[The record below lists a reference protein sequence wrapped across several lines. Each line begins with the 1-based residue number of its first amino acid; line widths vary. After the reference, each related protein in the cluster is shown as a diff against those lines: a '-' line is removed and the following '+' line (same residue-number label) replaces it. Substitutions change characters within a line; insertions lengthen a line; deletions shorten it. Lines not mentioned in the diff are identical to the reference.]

1 MGKNGI
7 LKLKALSDITS
18 IDITLKFE
26 EVLKNILKIT
36 CETVKGCSGTMML
49 VDEVTGELKMVAAFG
64 LPDDY
69 IKQVYRAAKIAGVP
83 LTYSP
88 SGTVLETGKYYL
100 VPDVFKDIKMEP
112 WWQLAQ
118 EAGYAS
124 QIFTPMKHGNNI
136 IGLLNVYWEKPKEF
150 TNEEINFITVAAS
163 QASSVVQNAKMC
175 ERLKGNIHELKEY
188 KEKLEEKLK
197 LKHRELFESENYQRT
212 IINSSLDGILVIDEN
227 GRFEFGNESTFKT
240 LEWPKEE
247 LIGQF
252 FMKVIPDDMTNF
264 MLERWN
270 EIQNGIEGPYET
282 KIKTKKGDIK
292 NLYVSHAR
300 TEINGKRKY
309 SVVVKDITEYKR
321 LEQQIKESEEKY
333 RDLFDN
339 AKDPMYTIDI
349 SGYYQSMNDAGLQIL
364 GATREEIIGSHMSSL
379 LTPESYSIALEILKK
394 QISCEPYEQ
403 PIRLEII
410 CKNGEHR
417 WGDFTTRIMRDGD
430 KIIGIHGIA
439 RDVTEKKKLEE
450 QLAESES
457 KYRELF
463 EKATDGIYMHDADG
477 YIQKM
482 NEAGIKIFGCISMD
496 EVIGTHFS
504 KWLTPKSIKTARKA
518 FAEFLSDKPVQPE
531 VIEIIRKN
539 GQPGYIEITA
549 KPFKDGYRTVGFH
562 GIFRD
567 ITEKMRLEQTILDY
581 NKKLEKAYGQLKES
595 EEKYRMIFDNAND
608 GIYIHDMKG
617 YLLEANKA
625 GIRMIG
631 AGSKNEV
638 IGTHVS
644 RWLTEESMKRASENF
659 SKYIRGEKN
668 ETSVLH
674 ELVRKDGS
682 HIWLEFKNSFIKEGN
697 QVIGIHGIARDI
709 TEKKKLEDQL
719 KEYHEKLKKSY
730 EELKETE
737 KLKKEF
743 ISNITHEL
751 LTPLTSIK
759 GYSELL
765 YNDAIDTTSYKQ
777 KKSLEVILRNSDRL
791 ISRIK
796 DLLDVAALEKDEIH
810 FNPCPVSINEI
821 IFESVQDL
829 KPILNTKEIDVLNDS
844 AISSSIPG
852 DKEKLIQVITNILS
866 NAIKFTPNKG
876 KITITAREDED
887 EIKISINDTGIGIPH
902 DKLERIFDRFYQ
914 VDGSSSRKYG
924 GFGLGLYICKTI
936 IEKHDGLIWAESNGN
951 GSTFNIVLPK
961 ITSKP
966 KGWLNVRS
974 RS

>member
-1 MGKNGI
+1 MGKNEI

-18 IDITLKFE
+18 IDIILKFE
-26 EVLKNILKIT
+26 EVLRNILKIT
-36 CETVKGCSGTMML
+36 CETLKGCSGTMML

-69 IKQVYRAAKIAGVP
+69 IERVYKAAKIAGVP

-136 IGLLNVYWEKPKEF
+136 IGLLNVYWEKPKQF
-150 TNEEINFITVAAS
+150 TDEEVSFISVVAS
-163 QASSVVQNAKMC
+163 HSSSVVQNAKMC
-175 ERLKGNIHELKEY
+175 ERLKGNIHELNEY
-188 KEKLEEKLK
+188 KKLETKL
-197 LKHRELFESENYQRT
+197 
-212 IINSSLDGILVIDEN
+212 
-227 GRFEFGNESTFKT
+227 
-240 LEWPKEE
+240 
-247 LIGQF
+247 
-252 FMKVIPDDMTNF
+252 
-264 MLERWN
+264 
-270 EIQNGIEGPYET
+270 
-282 KIKTKKGDIK
+282 
-292 NLYVSHAR
+292 
-300 TEINGKRKY
+300 
-309 SVVVKDITEYKR
+309 
-321 LEQQIKESEEKY
+321 KESEEKY

-349 SGYYQSMNDAGLQIL
+349 YGYYQSINDAGLQII

-379 LTPESYSIALEILKK
+379 LTPESYTIALEILKK
-394 QISCEPYEQ
+394 QISCLPYEQ

-439 RDVTEKKKLEE
+439 RD
-450 QLAESES
+450 
-457 KYRELF
+457 
-463 EKATDGIYMHDADG
+463 
-477 YIQKM
+477 
-482 NEAGIKIFGCISMD
+482 
-496 EVIGTHFS
+496 
-504 KWLTPKSIKTARKA
+504 
-518 FAEFLSDKPVQPE
+518 
-531 VIEIIRKN
+531 
-539 GQPGYIEITA
+539 
-549 KPFKDGYRTVGFH
+549 
-562 GIFRD
+562 
-567 ITEKMRLEQTILDY
+567 
-581 NKKLEKAYGQLKES
+581 
-595 EEKYRMIFDNAND
+595 
-608 GIYIHDMKG
+608 
-617 YLLEANKA
+617 
-625 GIRMIG
+625 
-631 AGSKNEV
+631 
-638 IGTHVS
+638 
-644 RWLTEESMKRASENF
+644 
-659 SKYIRGEKN
+659 
-668 ETSVLH
+668 
-674 ELVRKDGS
+674 
-682 HIWLEFKNSFIKEGN
+682 
-697 QVIGIHGIARDI
+697 I

-730 EELKETE
+730 EELKESE

-810 FNPCPVSINEI
+810 FNPCSVSINEI

-829 KPILNTKEIDVLNDS
+829 KPIFQNKEIEVVSDS
-844 AISSSIPG
+844 VISSSISG
-852 DKEKLIQVITNILS
+852 DKEKLNQVITNILS
-866 NAIKFTPNKG
+866 NAIKFTPNGG
-876 KITITAREDED
+876 KITITAGENEDEV
-887 EIKISINDTGIGIPH
+887 KISINDTGIGIPQ
-902 DKLERIFDRFYQ
+902 DKLESIFNRFYQ

-961 ITSKP
+961 ITSKQ
-966 KGWLNVRS
+966 KGGTECSIRLLN
-974 RS
+974 